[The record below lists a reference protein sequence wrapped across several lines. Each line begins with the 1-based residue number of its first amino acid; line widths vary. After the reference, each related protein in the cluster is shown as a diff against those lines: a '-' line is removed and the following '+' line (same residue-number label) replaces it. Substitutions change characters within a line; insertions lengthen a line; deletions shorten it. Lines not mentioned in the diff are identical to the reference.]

1 MLDKSI
7 ENGYTETSD
16 FFIKPKIC
24 LQTRQIFDTRWERE
38 SMNKPVLVVL
48 AAGMGS
54 RYHGLKQIDPMG
66 KHGEKILDYSVY
78 DAKRAGFETVVFVIK
93 PEMEQAFEEAVGSHL
108 REHIEVRYAYQTLD
122 NLPQGFSVPEGREKP
137 WGTGHAVLCAAQ
149 VIDAPFAVI
158 NADDYYGPHGYKLLF
173 DLLCSD
179 EERCAMVAYPLSST
193 VTESG
198 HVSRGIC
205 KVSSEG
211 FLQEV
216 TERTW
221 IEADGQNI
229 GYSEDEGKTFTALDP
244 QAPVS
249 MNFWGFPQSFLKRA
263 QEGFPA
269 FLEQAMKENPL
280 KAEYFLPS
288 IVSRMIHEENAK
300 VRVLTSSDRWYGVTY
315 QQDKETVVAAF
326 ERMSK
331 EGLYPQPL
339 WAPQQQ
345 R

>member
-1 MLDKSI
+1 
-7 ENGYTETSD
+7 
-16 FFIKPKIC
+16 
-24 LQTRQIFDTRWERE
+24 
-38 SMNKPVLVVL
+38 MNKPVLVVL

-66 KHGEKILDYSVY
+66 KYGEKILDYSVY

-93 PEMEQAFEEAVGSHL
+93 PQMEQAFEEAVSSHL
-108 REHIEVRYAYQTLD
+108 REHMEVRYAYQTLD

-137 WGTGHAVLCAAQ
+137 WGTGHAVLCAAK

-179 EERCAMVAYPLSST
+179 EESCAMVAYPLRST

-205 KVSSEG
+205 RVSSEG

-221 IEADGQNI
+221 IEVKEQGI
-229 GYSEDEGKTFTALDP
+229 GYSEDEGQSFTALDP
-244 QAPVS
+244 QVPVS

-288 IVSRMIHEENAK
+288 IVSSMIQKEGTG
-300 VRVLTSSDRWYGVTY
+300 VRVLTSPDRWYGVTY
-315 QQDKETVVAAF
+315 QQDKQTVVAAF
-326 ERMSK
+326 EQMSS

-339 WAPQQQ
+339 WTQQE